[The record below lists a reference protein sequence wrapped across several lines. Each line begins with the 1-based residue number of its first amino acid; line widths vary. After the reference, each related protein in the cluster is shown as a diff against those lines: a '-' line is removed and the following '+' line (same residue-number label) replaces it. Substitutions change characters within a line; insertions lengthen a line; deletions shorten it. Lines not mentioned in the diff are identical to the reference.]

1 MPDEALRVVTQLM
14 QPAEGGEVL
23 GDLEAVVSRPVAVV
37 YPESIIPAL
46 VEKFEGEGS
55 LQIWL
60 NQNVAAVRTEFDAVK
75 SLDELGLLPRTQS
88 GSAVRHVNSE
98 ELLRLRHPTIQKAY
112 ENMFRS
118 SLNLIAISEVFRAR
132 TGEAL
137 PIAIAAYE
145 RQ

>member
-1 MPDEALRVVTQLM
+1 MPDDALRVVTQLM
-14 QPAEGGEVL
+14 PSADGGEAL
-23 GDLEAVVSRPVAVV
+23 GDLEAVVSRPVSVI
-37 YPESIIPAL
+37 YPLKVIPAL

-55 LQIWL
+55 LQVWL

-88 GSAVRHVNSE
+88 GSAVRHINSE
-98 ELLRLRHPTIQKAY
+98 ALLSLRHPTIQKAY

-118 SLNLIAISEVFRAR
+118 SLNLVAISDVFRKR

-137 PIAIAAYE
+137 PIAVE
-145 RQ
+145 DWSG